1 MFYEPDKRNH
11 GLKYNPFK
19 ALIVPRPIGWIS
31 SVDPEGRPNLA
42 PYSQF
47 NMVASE
53 PPCVMFAS
61 SLRDDASA
69 KDSRYCAELTGDFVV
84 NLATYEFREEINKTS
99 AVLPRGESESEAV
112 GLDLVPSLLVKSP
125 RVRCSP
131 VNLECVFL
139 RSIELPSDRP
149 GTGNFVTFGR
159 VIGVH
164 IDDDLIV
171 EGRVDICRARPI
183 ARLGY
188 MDYAIVDDVFEM
200 VAPSRAGKAFASII
214 AATAEQPAKS
224 ETTG

>member
-1 MFYEPDKRNH
+1 
-11 GLKYNPFK
+11 
-19 ALIVPRPIGWIS
+19 
-31 SVDPEGRPNLA
+31 
-42 PYSQF
+42 
-47 NMVASE
+47 
-53 PPCVMFAS
+53 MFAS

-99 AVLPRGESESEAV
+99 AVLPRGRASPKR
-112 GLDLVPSLLVKSP
+112 LVWTWYHHSWSSHRASDARPSIWNVFSSAALNYPPSARHREFRDFWQGYWSP
-125 RVRCSP
+125 HD
-131 VNLECVFL
+131 E
-139 RSIELPSDRP
+139 
-149 GTGNFVTFGR
+149 
-159 VIGVH
+159 
-164 IDDDLIV
+164 DLIV